1 MGDVKLEDLIDLMI
15 RKRVL
20 RVQMPDTTEVELHPS
35 AFAAPASIER
45 GDPSTTDSTDRCRCG
60 HSFAIEHNQMGCLLG
75 CSNSLC
81 AGEQEARA

>member
-1 MGDVKLEDLIDLMI
+1 MGNKELEVLIDLMI

-20 RVQMPDTTEVELHPS
+20 RVQMPDTTEVELHAS
-35 AFAAPASIER
+35 AFAPAPSIDRLETAS
-45 GDPSTTDSTDRCRCG
+45 TDTTDRCGCG
-60 HSFAIEHNQMGCLLG
+60 HSLHVEHNQMGCLLG